1 MQAFYSKNLR
11 MIPFGT
17 VAAGVST
24 MKSQLFERLFGRPAV
39 AIGMIHLPPL
49 PGSPRW
55 TGASVQ
61 DVYELA
67 LADAMALREGGM
79 HALIVENH
87 GDVPFLRPQD
97 IGFETVSFLT
107 MISTRIA
114 ADVGLPIGI
123 NVLANA
129 GIPSLAIAKASGAKF
144 VRVNQFAN
152 AYVANEG
159 FMQGD
164 AGNIMRYRAMI
175 DARDIAVFAD
185 SHVKHGSHSIMA
197 DRSITEL
204 TRDLDFFDADA
215 VIATGQRSGDGATLG
230 ELREI
235 EAAVDLPVLV
245 GSGVTPDTIAAIMQH
260 AKGVIIG
267 SWLKQDSVMEHPVD
281 RSRVVKFMR
290 AFDDAVA
297 HQAPKN

>member
-1 MQAFYSKNLR
+1 
-11 MIPFGT
+11 
-17 VAAGVST
+17 
-24 MKSQLFERLFGRPAV
+24 MKSPLFERLFGRPTA
-39 AIGMIHLPPL
+39 AIGMIHLQPT
-49 PGSPRW
+49 PGAPRW
-55 TGASVQ
+55 RGASLE
-61 DVYELA
+61 DVYEFA
-67 LADAMALREGGM
+67 LADALALREGGI

-107 MISTRIA
+107 MISTRLA

-164 AGNIMRYRAMI
+164 AGRIMRYRAMI
-175 DARDIAVFAD
+175 DARDIAIFAD

-215 VIATGQRSGDGATLG
+215 VIATGQRSGDGAALE
-230 ELREI
+230 ELRDI

-245 GSGVTPDTIAAIMQH
+245 GSGSTPDTIGPIMQH

-267 SWLKQDSVMEHPVD
+267 SWLKQDGVMEHPVD
-281 RSRVVKFMR
+281 QIKVAQFMR
-290 AFDDAVA
+290 AFEDAVA
-297 HQAPKN
+297 HKATQN